1 MLQLTRASYL
11 LTMGSSSIYKALAIG
26 SSLVPAAFSAVI
38 APQLHLTARNETD
51 ELSGFP
57 HPNPTKSYWQ
67 DPPHRIANLRTTPD
81 LPSNQTFDY
90 VIIGSGVTG
99 AATAFKLLQRDSDL
113 SILMLEARTAASG
126 ASGRNGGHCK
136 PGDWKKVKTWVE
148 AYGED
153 EALRIGKMEQDCVD
167 DMAKFVREYNV
178 SSGWQ
183 DVETADLYWTKEA
196 FEKGLAILEFQDEL
210 ETRRPNDVPQNNP
223 RKAYVGQEARDYWKW
238 PEILGAITYSAH
250 TQNPYLTVAAM
261 LELSLEKGMNLQT
274 NTMALQTNQ
283 VAGAWEVVTDRGTV
297 KGKKVVL
304 ATNGYTSALHPG
316 FAGTNYLEPSRAQV
330 AVVHPEADT
339 SNNPV
344 FRRSS
349 SHQDSPGGGDYIAVR
364 HPGDIGAGDV
374 IYGGGTQFSPTR
386 ERNITDDSVINEDIA
401 TYLHEIGRVAYG
413 YKNWGETTKVI
424 ADHTGIICHTED
436 GLPLV
441 GAVPGES
448 GMFASVCMNGHGMAW
463 AFRSAE
469 ALVELMTTGKEPD
482 WFPATAFGVERAW
495 KAGQ

>member
-1 MLQLTRASYL
+1 
-11 LTMGSSSIYKALAIG
+11 MGFSSLYNALAIG

-38 APQLHLTARNETD
+38 APQLHLVIRNETD
-51 ELSGFP
+51 DLSGFP

-81 LPSNQTFDY
+81 LPSNQSFDY
-90 VIIGSGVTG
+90 VIIGSGITG
-99 AATAFKLLQRDSDL
+99 AATAFKLLQRDSEL

-136 PGDWKKVKTWVE
+136 PGDWKKVKTWIE

-167 DMAKFVREYNV
+167 DMAKFVHDYNV

-196 FEKGLAILEFQDEL
+196 FEKGLAILEFQEEL
-210 ETRRPNDVPQNNP
+210 EARRPNDIPQNNP
-223 RKAYVGQEARDYWKW
+223 RKAYKGQEARDYWKW

-297 KGKKVVL
+297 NGKKVVL

-316 FAGTNYLEPSRAQV
+316 FASTKYLEPSRAQV

-344 FRRSS
+344 FHRSS

-364 HPGDIGAGDV
+364 QPGDIGAGDV

-386 ERNITDDSVINEDIA
+386 ERNITDDSVINDDIA
-401 TYLHEIGRVAYG
+401 TYLHEIGRVVYG

-441 GAVPGES
+441 GPVPGEP

-482 WFPATAFGVERAW
+482 WFPSAAFGVERAW